1 MNGDK
6 EITKRSFGGRPSVF
20 TSNVRT
26 VIFESLR
33 AGKSY
38 AGACIAA
45 GISPVSL
52 FRHRGAHKHFD
63 KRVREARAEGKAKPN
78 AAPGHATM
86 IDSWGNVVP
95 NTEVVCDE
103 AQRQGLIKL
112 RDRMLKDPEYRARC
126 DAILE
131 A

>member
-1 MNGDK
+1 
-6 EITKRSFGGRPSVF
+6 
-20 TSNVRT
+20 
-26 VIFESLR
+26 
-33 AGKSY
+33 
-38 AGACIAA
+38 
-45 GISPVSL
+45 
-52 FRHRGAHKHFD
+52 
-63 KRVREARAEGKAKPN
+63 
-78 AAPGHATM
+78 M

-112 RDRMLKDPEYRARC
+112 RDRMLKDPEYGAHC